1 MILDCYH
8 LHHTKQ
14 NIYIPSLQ
22 GDPSGTFARRWH
34 CASQDLKEWR
44 HSSFRNAFQPH
55 TLRPLKM
62 NLLHDVATVMLLRD
76 WCQHRF
82 LSSIIIFY
90 MCKHIYKLISWNWP
104 INLLKDWLHK
114 WLKWSTFTT
123 AHGCF
128 SNLGFH
134 LPGHCSIVGSTCH
147 QDYTSNFSGVFEW
160 WPGSGSCATRE
171 EVEGCNWWAG
181 HFTQWSETYFW
192 SNHGVPNFTSG
203 SPRTTWL
210 QARWTWCSSGTQTE
224 ALWRFDSAA
233 GLRSTNGLRNAG

>member
-134 LPGHCSIVGSTCH
+134 LPGHCRMMTRVRIMCH
-147 QDYTSNFSGVFEW
+147 PRRGWRMQLVSRTLYPVEWNLLLKQSWSPQLHQRKPQDNMTPSQVDLMQLRHANRSSLEVWLSGRPEIHKWFEKCW
-160 WPGSGSCATRE
+160 VTP
-171 EVEGCNWWAG
+171 
-181 HFTQWSETYFW
+181 
-192 SNHGVPNFTSG
+192 P
-203 SPRTTWL
+203 L
-210 QARWTWCSSGTQTE
+210 QYYW
-224 ALWRFDSAA
+224 
-233 GLRSTNGLRNAG
+233 